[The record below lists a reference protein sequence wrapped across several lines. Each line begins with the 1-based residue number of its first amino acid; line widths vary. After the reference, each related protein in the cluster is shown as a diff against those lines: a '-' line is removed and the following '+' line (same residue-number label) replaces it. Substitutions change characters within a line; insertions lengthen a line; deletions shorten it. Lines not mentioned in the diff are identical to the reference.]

1 MKSPFLRSVVGTF
14 LLLPLATAFTLSVW
28 GQPDYFHLDP
38 VGYCAWPTADAPL
51 TASVQETHVF
61 MIDDGGGLVSVA
73 IGDPSHPTHLARW
86 DSGGAL
92 MDLAI
97 AGNRACLAAG
107 DQGVHFVDIA
117 DPTRLTRVGAYVPG
131 GFVFAVDGAGDRVYV
146 AWQTRGPGD
155 PQLAVQ
161 VDIVDIAD
169 AAQPRRLGLIALP
182 YENGYGARDVHLAGE
197 ILYIGADAL
206 YGFNVSDAA
215 HPVRTGMTI
224 LPIHSGAS
232 LAKLRIADGRAYALS
247 HARFSGGLAIY
258 ATPSSIDSYYLFT
271 FWPTQGNA
279 SDFWADGRYV
289 FLADSPFS
297 FGPPPPDCVTVLN
310 AADPFHLLQVGQ
322 LALPRDAGNAR
333 FIRTLGDHVFVG
345 TDLGLVILKTAKQP
359 AFLRSSQVGNQLAL
373 VCNDVEGMRLER
385 SWNLIDPVWQNLGAV
400 NPDEVLLVSME
411 RGLALFRLVKP

>member
-1 MKSPFLRSVVGTF
+1 
-14 LLLPLATAFTLSVW
+14 
-28 GQPDYFHLDP
+28 
-38 VGYCAWPTADAPL
+38 
-51 TASVQETHVF
+51 
-61 MIDDGGGLVSVA
+61 MIDGAGGLVSVA
-73 IGDPSHPTHLARW
+73 IGDPSHPTPLARW

-92 MDLAI
+92 LDLAI

-117 DPTRLTRVGAYVPG
+117 GPTRLTRVGTYVPG

-146 AWQTRGPGD
+146 AWRTRGPQD
-155 PQLAVQ
+155 PQPAVQ
-161 VDIVDIAD
+161 VDIIDISD

-182 YENGYGARDVHLAGE
+182 YDNGYGARDVHLSGE
-197 ILYIGADAL
+197 ILYIDADAL

-232 LAKLRIADGRAYALS
+232 LARLRIADGRAYALS

-271 FWPTQGNA
+271 
-279 SDFWADGRYV
+279 
-289 FLADSPFS
+289 ADSPFS
-297 FGPPPPDCVTVLN
+297 FEPPPPDRVTVLN
-310 AADPFHLLQVGQ
+310 ATDPFHLLQVGQ
-322 LALPRDAGNAR
+322 LVLPRDAGNAR

-345 TDLGLVILKTAKQP
+345 TDFGMVVLKTAKQP
-359 AFLRSSQVGNQLAL
+359 AFVRSSQVGNQLTL

-411 RGLALFRLVKP
+411 RGQAFFRLVKP